1 MSNTTPSR
9 PRLAWVRAFW
19 QLLRRPSAKLSL
31 GLLLVLGFGAGVLF
45 WAGFNWGLQLTN
57 NETFC
62 RTCHEMN
69 DNVYQEYRTTVHD
82 QNRTGVRATCPD
94 CHVPHEFFP
103 KMKRKIEASNEVLNK
118 ILGTIGTRDKFEAHR
133 LELAEHEWT
142 RMKASDSHTC
152 RSCHVFDNMDLTK
165 QSPRARLRHEQ
176 AQEQGKTCID
186 CHKGIAHRLP
196 AGAVEAERAFNA
208 KWNADHGLPNT
219 PLPEKPEDMSSG
231 VSITTAPDNLPA
243 PSEK

>member
-1 MSNTTPSR
+1 MSNTDTPR
-9 PRLAWVRAFW
+9 FKFLRAVW
-19 QLLRRPSAKLSL
+19 QVLRKPSAQFSL
-31 GLLLVLGFGAGVLF
+31 GLLLIIGFGAGVLF
-45 WAGFNWGLQLTN
+45 WVGFSWGLELTN

-103 KMKRKIEASNEVLNK
+103 KMKRKLEASNEVLHK
-118 ILGTIGTRDKFEAHR
+118 ILGTIDTREKFESHR
-133 LELAEHEWT
+133 IELAEHEWA
-142 RMKASDSHTC
+142 RMKGNDSHGC
-152 RSCHVFDNMDLTK
+152 RSCHTFDNMDLTK
-165 QSPRARLRHEQ
+165 QGPRARVRHVQ

-186 CHKGIAHRLP
+186 CHKGIAHKLP

-208 KWNADHGLPNT
+208 KWNTEHGLPNT
-219 PLPEKPEDMSSG
+219 PFPVNPVVGEPSGNVTEAPEK
-231 VSITTAPDNLPA
+231 
-243 PSEK
+243 

>member
-1 MSNTTPSR
+1 MSDTTQSR
-9 PRLAWVRAFW
+9 PGLIKRLWT
-19 QLLRRPSAKLSL
+19 LLKRPSAKLSL
-31 GLLLVLGFGAGVLF
+31 GLLLVIGFGSGVLF
-45 WAGFNWGLQLTN
+45 WAAFNVGLELTN

-69 DNVYQEYRTTVHD
+69 DNVYAEYRTTIHD

-118 ILGTIGTRDKFEAHR
+118 ILGTIGTREKFEAHR
-133 LELAEHEWT
+133 IELAEHEWT
-142 RMKASDSHTC
+142 RMKDNDSHGC
-152 RSCHVFDNMDLTK
+152 RSCHKFESMDLAR
-165 QSPRARLRHEQ
+165 QGPRARIRHVQ

-196 AGAVEAERAFNA
+196 AGAVEAERAFNI
-208 KWNADHGLPNT
+208 KWNAEHGIANQPEDANPYAAQPSGT
-219 PLPEKPEDMSSG
+219 ITAAPEK
-231 VSITTAPDNLPA
+231 
-243 PSEK
+243 